1 MTLIKRKPRA
11 LLFAL
16 FLVILTGAGLAFGYQ
31 NRKPGNGSDG
41 IRIITAT
48 DLHYLSPRINDKGEA
63 LQKLAAKGDGKVMA
77 YSGEIVEA
85 FIEQVITEKPDY
97 LILTGD
103 LTFNGEQISHEDLVG
118 HLTRV
123 EAEGIEVLIIPG
135 NHDIAIPF
143 AYSFK
148 DGHAWQANS
157 VTHEEFYELYRA
169 FGQGEARLKDA
180 ASYSYIAEVSDQLW
194 IAMIDVNTERN
205 PNRIPRATLD
215 WLESALAE
223 ARAKGATVITGTHQN
238 VLVHNERFSD
248 GYLMDNHSD
257 LENLLE
263 AYGVRYNMS
272 GHIHIQHLALADS
285 GLNESITG
293 ALSVSPHNFARL
305 TIDEDQTLNYQTAS
319 VGVAEWAKAQDLT
332 DPNLLD
338 FAAYSRQYF
347 HDISYRRNLGRYVD
361 LPDLTDAELD
371 TLANLSARINAA
383 YFAGDV
389 TTTLAELESDADYA
403 LWKEKGG
410 DNPFRDYVHS
420 FLDKPQ
426 KNENQAEFSLR
437 E

>member
-11 LLFAL
+11 LLLAL

-31 NRKPGNGSDG
+31 SLKTDDEPDG

-63 LQKLAAKGDGKVMA
+63 LQKLAGKGDGKVLA

-85 FIEQVITEKPDY
+85 FINQVIAEKPDY

-123 EAEGIEVLIIPG
+123 EAAGIEALILPG

-180 ASYSYIAEVSDQLW
+180 ASYSYITEVSDQLW
-194 IAMIDVNTERN
+194 IAMIDVNTESN

-215 WLESALAE
+215 WLEAALAE

-238 VLVHNERFSD
+238 VLIHNDRFSD
-248 GYLMDNHSD
+248 GYLIDNHSD
-257 LENLLE
+257 LKNLLDD
-263 AYGVRYNMS
+263 YGVRYNMS
-272 GHIHIQHLALADS
+272 GHIHIQHLALAES

-305 TIDEDQTLNYQTAS
+305 TIDEALTLNYQTES
-319 VGVAEWAKAQDLT
+319 LKVADWAAEQGLS

-361 LPDLTDAELD
+361 VPDLTEVELD

-389 TTTLAELESDADYA
+389 LTTLQELESDPAYA
-403 LWKEKGG
+403 LWKDKDG
-410 DNPFRDYVHS
+410 DNPFRDYIHS

>member
-16 FLVILTGAGLAFGYQ
+16 CLVILTGAGLAFGYQ
-31 NRKPGNGSDG
+31 NRKPGKEADG

-48 DLHYLSPRINDKGEA
+48 DLHYLSPRINDKGAA
-63 LQKLAAKGDGKVMA
+63 LQKLAGKGDGKVLA

-85 FIEQVITEKPDY
+85 FINQVIAEKPDF

-123 EAEGIEVLIIPG
+123 EAAGTEVLILPG

-169 FGQGEARLKDA
+169 FGQGEARLKDP
-180 ASYSYIAEVSDQLW
+180 ASYSYITEVSDQLW
-194 IAMIDVNTERN
+194 IAMIDVNTESN

-215 WLESALAE
+215 WLEAALAE
-223 ARAKGATVITGTHQN
+223 AKAKGTTVITGTHQN
-238 VLVHNERFSD
+238 VLIHNDRFSD
-248 GYLMDNHSD
+248 GYLIDNHSD
-257 LENLLE
+257 LENLLDS
-263 AYGVRYNMS
+263 YGVRYNMS
-272 GHIHIQHLALADS
+272 GHIHIQHLALAES

-305 TIDEDQTLNYQTAS
+305 TINEALSLNYQTESLNVTDWA
-319 VGVAEWAKAQDLT
+319 AEQGLT
-332 DPNLLD
+332 DSNLLD
-338 FAAYSRQYF
+338 FAAFSRQYF

-361 LPDLTDAELD
+361 VPDLTDVELD

-389 TTTLAELESDADYA
+389 MTTLQELESDPAYA
-403 LWKEKGG
+403 LWKDKDG
-410 DNPFRDYVHS
+410 DNPFRDYIHS